1 MTASRWLPRTLFGQ
15 FVLVIALVLAG
26 AGLLAALLGRELAT
40 RPAAQQLMRAMD
52 GFANVVEELDRHQPR
67 ARTLALLNEAGLE
80 TRETPPE
87 LRQATFLPLLRELDA
102 RARGQLGVGR
112 ELHAGRAD
120 GRSAVWLK
128 LDTTP
133 ALWVS
138 FTRSQRGEPVRRF
151 SMLMLG
157 AAIVLTWLAAAWL
170 AGRLVRPLRQLA
182 QAAPGIARGDP
193 PPAVAGT
200 PREVA
205 ELADALDRAS
215 AQVRDAGEE
224 RALMLAGVSHDLRTP
239 LTRLQYALELIP
251 DADPALRAGMERD
264 IEEMDAVLGQF
275 VAYAR
280 DGRDEHAEP
289 LDLADLCRNAATA
302 LPGDWTL
309 DLPESAP
316 MRGRPMALLRAVG
329 NLMANAGRHGRPP
342 FVLSLRREGRHWLL
356 EITDHGPGLSAE
368 AAARVRQPFVRGG
381 TAAGSGLG
389 LAIVERVAHQHGGT
403 LELLPNSPHG
413 LRAVIALPAD

>member
-1 MTASRWLPRTLFGQ
+1 MSAARWLPRTLFGQ
-15 FVLVIALVLAG
+15 FALVIALVLAG

-40 RPAAQQLMRAMD
+40 RPAAQQLLRAMD

-80 TRETPPE
+80 TRETPPPPQ
-87 LRQATFLPLLRELDA
+87 RATFLPLLREMDT
-102 RARGQLGVGR
+102 RARGQLGIGR
-112 ELHAGRAD
+112 ELHAGQSGA
-120 GRSAVWLK
+120 RSVVWLR
-128 LDTTP
+128 LDTKP
-133 ALWVS
+133 PLWVS

-157 AAIVLTWLAAAWL
+157 AAIALTWLAAAWL
-170 AGRLVRPLRQLA
+170 ASRLVRPLRQLA
-182 QAAPGIARGDP
+182 HAAPGIARGDAP
-193 PPAVAGT
+193 PPVAAAT
-200 PREVA
+200 REVA
-205 ELADALDRAS
+205 ELAEALDRAS
-215 AQVRDAGEE
+215 GQVRDAGEE

-302 LPGDWTL
+302 VPGDWTL
-309 DLPESAP
+309 DLPDSAP

-329 NLMANAGRHGRPP
+329 NLMANAGRHGQPP
-342 FVLSLRREGRHWLL
+342 FVLSLRHEGRHWML
-356 EITDHGPGLSAE
+356 EIADHGAGLSPE
-368 AAARVRQPFVRGG
+368 AAARVRQPFVRSGA
-381 TAAGSGLG
+381 AAGSGLG

-403 LELLPNSPHG
+403 LELLPNTPQG

>member
-1 MTASRWLPRTLFGQ
+1 
-15 FVLVIALVLAG
+15 
-26 AGLLAALLGRELAT
+26 
-40 RPAAQQLMRAMD
+40 
-52 GFANVVEELDRHQPR
+52 
-67 ARTLALLNEAGLE
+67 
-80 TRETPPE
+80 
-87 LRQATFLPLLRELDA
+87 
-102 RARGQLGVGR
+102 
-112 ELHAGRAD
+112 
-120 GRSAVWLK
+120 
-128 LDTTP
+128 
-133 ALWVS
+133 
-138 FTRSQRGEPVRRF
+138 
-151 SMLMLG
+151 
-157 AAIVLTWLAAAWL
+157 
-170 AGRLVRPLRQLA
+170 
-182 QAAPGIARGDP
+182 
-193 PPAVAGT
+193 VAGT

-309 DLPESAP
+309 DLPDSAP

-356 EITDHGPGLSAE
+356 EIADHGPGLSAE
-368 AAARVRQPFVRGG
+368 AAARVRQPFVRSG

-389 LAIVERVAHQHGGT
+389 LAIVERVAHQRRHAGAAAELAARPARRDRAARGLNCPLPPPPGSDHARSRPPLPPACRHRLAGHRLHPRRGGR
-403 LELLPNSPHG
+403 PGPG
-413 LRAVIALPAD
+413 LARWPPAQAPGRTPERRHHHAAGAGRHAGAARHRLWPGPEAAPGCLPAGTGA